1 MLGGVGRSKSASAVV
16 LVEAREKIEGT
27 AGGKKRERRESVEE
41 RRKREW
47 AEEVLFGEG
56 GSSRS
61 IEKVKG

>member
-1 MLGGVGRSKSASAVV
+1 MLEVVGRFKSASAIV

-27 AGGKKRERRESVEE
+27 VGGKKRERRESVEE

-47 AEEVLFGEG
+47 AEEVLFRKGD
-56 GSSRS
+56 SSRS